1 MSEKAIQDYYPDD
14 IAVCY
19 GCGRHNPKGLAVRT
33 YWDGAEGTCRFMPG
47 ADHLAYP
54 GVVYGGLIA
63 CLIDC
68 HSISTAV
75 ASAHDDERKTLGV
88 DSLSLFFT
96 GRLEIDYLAPT
107 PVGTELL
114 LRARVEEATSRK
126 SVVSCTVHADD
137 VLCAKARVV
146 AVRKRD

>member
-14 IAVCY
+14 VAVCY
-19 GCGRHNPKGLAVRT
+19 GCGRHNPKGLAVKT
-33 YWDGAEGTCRFMPG
+33 YWDGSDGTCRFMPD

-75 ASAHDDERKTLGV
+75 AAAHDAEGRDLGMEPMI
-88 DSLSLFFT
+88 LFFT
-96 GRLEIDYLAPT
+96 ARLEIDYLAPM

-114 LRARVEEATSRK
+114 LRARVEEAGPKK
-126 SVVSCTVHADD
+126 SVVSCTVHAND

>member
-1 MSEKAIQDYYPDD
+1 MYEKAIQDYYPDD

-19 GCGRHNPKGLAVRT
+19 GCGRHNPKGLAVKT
-33 YWDGAEGTCRFMPG
+33 YWDGSEGICRFTPHN
-47 ADHLAYP
+47 DHLAYP
-54 GVVYGGLIA
+54 GVIYGGIIA

-68 HSISTAV
+68 HSIGTAV
-75 ASAHDDERKTLGV
+75 AAAHDAEGKILGV
-88 DSLSLFFT
+88 DPLNLFFT

-114 LRARVEEATSRK
+114 LRARVENATSRK
-126 SVVSCTVHADD
+126 SIVSCTVHANDI
-137 VLCAKARVV
+137 LCATARVV